1 MKFFVKFPA
10 GNIMPL
16 EAAESDLIE
25 SVKSQIEQQVCI
37 RVHKFAL
44 RLGGRLLVAQHTLG
58 HYSIIDGMTLDVA
71 VYMELEIV
79 VRKRV
84 WIQLEDEGSTVLDVK
99 KKLMLEEGHPE
110 HSQHLTFL
118 GTALSDGD
126 RLAEHGIH
134 DTAVLTADI
143 WL

>member
-25 SVKSQIEQQVCI
+25 SVKLQIEQKVCI
-37 RVHKFAL
+37 RMHKFAL
-44 RLGGRLLVAQHTLG
+44 RLGGRPLLAKHTLG

-71 VYMELEIV
+71 VWIELEIV

-84 WIQLEDEGSTVLDVK
+84 WIQLEEEGSTVLSVK
-99 KKLMLEEGHPE
+99 RKLMLEEGIPIHA
-110 HSQHLTFL
+110 QNLNFL
-118 GTALSDGD
+118 GAAIQDGD
-126 RLAEHGIH
+126 LLAEHGIH
-134 DTAVLTADI
+134 DSAVLANDV

>member
-44 RLGGRLLVAQHTLG
+44 RLGGRLR
-58 HYSIIDGMTLDVA
+58 SIRWVIIL
-71 VYMELEIV
+71 
-79 VRKRV
+79 
-84 WIQLEDEGSTVLDVK
+84 S
-99 KKLMLEEGHPE
+99 
-110 HSQHLTFL
+110 LT
-118 GTALSDGD
+118 
-126 RLAEHGIH
+126 E
-134 DTAVLTADI
+134 
-143 WL
+143 